1 MNKMIVLKGFDA
13 FVKELNENYTKKKSA
28 VEDTV
33 EKIKQRYGKTAEDFI
48 AAVKDLGIDDV
59 KDFIVQT
66 VQPIARTNTK
76 VLNADYDEILTGL
89 VSWIMLELQ
98 IDKD

>member
-28 VEDTV
+28 IEDTV
-33 EKIKQRYGKTAEDFI
+33 EKIKKKYGKTAEEFI
-48 AAVKDLGIDDV
+48 SSVKNLGIDDV

-66 VQPIARTNTK
+66 VQPIARTK

-98 IDKD
+98 IDKDK